1 MLGTKT
7 VLHSSFYDLNKSGN
21 IDMQFPIQQK
31 LLSTSN
37 TLHNYTEFQ
46 ISYLFNA
53 IGKLKHINYH
63 RLKNERSLNLSKE
76 VIISD

>member
-7 VLHSSFYDLNKSGN
+7 VLHSSFYDLNKY
-21 IDMQFPIQQK
+21 
-31 LLSTSN
+31 